1 MEALLL
7 DDWLS
12 TIHLIGAAQG
22 IFLAVFLASKRRNF
36 AGGGRVSE
44 GALGSTMIEA
54 LMSNR
59 A

>member
-1 MEALLL
+1 MEALLS

-12 TIHLIGAAQG
+12 TIHLLGAAHR
-22 IFLAVFLASKRRNF
+22 IFLAVILASKRRNF
-36 AGGGRVSE
+36 AGSGRVSE

-54 LMSNR
+54 LMSTR